1 MSSKR
6 FILNSSRSSKQ
17 GTLINVGK
25 ESEEYQTLTNSMK
38 MCAADMAEIGLS
50 EGQMAIVRTEFG
62 EARFKCE
69 SGKEPEGMIFIPYGP
84 PTCELMGGDTGGT
97 GMPMSKGWEV
107 EVIPC

>member
-1 MSSKR
+1 MSTKR

-25 ESEEYQTLTNSMK
+25 GSEEYQNLTNSMK